1 MGYDRTMK
9 ELENPHTSKKLE
21 IAKNIIQLLQVEKE
35 GVPIS
40 KFLELGYSKKTV
52 LDTIELIN
60 WTLDTIPHGESI
72 KTSHIGE
79 RMTVIKL
86 ANKYGSS

>member
-1 MGYDRTMK
+1 MK

-21 IAKNIIQLLQVEKE
+21 IAKNIIQTLKKNKE
-35 GVPIS
+35 GLPIS

-52 LDTIELIN
+52 LDAIELIN
-60 WTLDTIPHGESI
+60 WTLDTIPRSESI

-86 ANKYGSS
+86 ADKYSS